1 MRMEDK
7 TNAPVDA
14 TSNVVPFRK
23 REKPPVDPV
32 TTRQEIVD
40 VLVCSLCGGKEFM
53 LLAEVTCQIAC
64 SGCGYAIGATWSTD
78 NDLF

>member
-1 MRMEDK
+1 MEDK

-32 TTRQEIVD
+32 TTREEIVD
-40 VLVCSLCGGKEFM
+40 VLVCSLCGGKS
-53 LLAEVTCQIAC
+53 LC
-64 SGCGYAIGATWSTD
+64 SW
-78 NDLF
+78 LK